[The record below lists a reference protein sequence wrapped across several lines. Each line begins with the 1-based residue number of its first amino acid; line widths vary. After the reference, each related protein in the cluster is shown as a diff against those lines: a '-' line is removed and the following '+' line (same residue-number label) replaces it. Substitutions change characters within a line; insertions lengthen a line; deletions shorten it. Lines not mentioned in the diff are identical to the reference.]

1 MGNTLC
7 GSVAVIAI
15 ARAIANAHTPRPD
28 DAHNSLHISLRFLL
42 WYKLRAAVDA
52 NVVLRY
58 YEELDAPCRL
68 RRFTYS

>member
-15 ARAIANAHTPRPD
+15 ARAIANAHTPD
-28 DAHNSLHISLRFLL
+28 DAHDSLHLSVRSFL

-58 YEELDAPCRL
+58 NYELDAPCSL
-68 RRFTYS
+68 RRFTCS